1 MVTIQQAL
9 QAGDATTDEL
19 TLILDVLAHDG
30 FTRDKPAGQAFAWL
44 DVEDY
49 RDTLN
54 KYQRKLIR
62 AAQEATGGRAGVL
75 LVCLSWQVTSV
86 VGQSS
91 SHGAGQPKRGVLSG
105 CTGHP
110 FHV

>member
-9 QAGDATTDEL
+9 QAGNATPDKL
-19 TLILDVLAHDG
+19 TLILDVLANDG
-30 FTRDKPAGQAFAWL
+30 LTRDKPAGQAFTLL

-62 AAQEATGGRAGVL
+62 TAQLAQGGGAGV
-75 LVCLSWQVTSV
+75 LVCLSWHVTSV
-86 VGQSS
+86 VGQTGS
-91 SHGAGQPKRGVLSG
+91 SHGAG
-105 CTGHP
+105 
-110 FHV
+110 